1 MRISRRRIY
10 RILNSR
16 SQSQKKPKKSAKG
29 ERGRA
34 RKTRSKRGGNIRK
47 STLKARGGALLR
59 SNKPAS
65 TTTHAADEE
74 RGILLSSGDTLVR
87 FFKGD
92 KSSSK
97 PVKAWRNAIQQF
109 VNAVPPVTKPS
120 GREAKINLAINRL
133 EEVIPKLSKNP
144 ELSTYASYFVNR
156 EKSLINI
163 DFRPVEKK
171 VRAIKRY
178 INSSEDTDVKEI
190 LTKYDLGVG
199 FVAAIDLKIESLEEG
214 FPSLLKDA
222 VSKKEALNKAI
233 NHGKTT
239 VFQTAESKAQGRGN
253 ILTQIKIAFDAYS
266 DSLRKLAST
275 ASLINNLISL
285 VGDMARG
292 VIKIQNEALSGL
304 RNKEARNAYLL
315 LTRGSS
321 IPLSRQ
327 ITDGIGDYAGP
338 YNGFPT
344 ITSSSVG
351 SESNPAPPEYES
363 FKVKSKWNIYARKKL
378 TDLGIVNISPGNT
391 QNVPTES
398 VTPSVGEDVG
408 NAQNVPTESV
418 TPSVGEDVG
427 NAQNV
432 PTGPVI
438 PPVRADVDTA
448 GKGTIEMTNMG
459 ADVDNAQNVPTGPVI
474 PPVRADVDT
483 AGKGTIEMT
492 NMGADVDTAQNVSE
506 DTVQNV
512 SEDTAQNVSEDTVQ
526 NVSEDTA
533 QNVSQGTARNARM
546 EAPQCSGDLG
556 DWAEV
561 VSEKTTEGNL
571 LINNVVVSNDQGD
584 IEKYIDLCPYDGSQ
598 YNTIKMPKNGDCGW
612 LAILV
617 YLSLIVKVSPG
628 YAGAVKTQTPVLGPI
643 LESLKNDISDQTVR
657 RILLQNDNLDQ
668 ALQDVNGVYGQYV
681 SHLRDI
687 IRGMQIA
694 PSVAPTTGRPDQYLT
709 DDDLQVVAKVIGMT
723 IPVSQGRGVI
733 WVYNTP
739 VNDAQGSIVST
750 FQPPEGV
757 SPSDY
762 FIEPLIL
769 NHEET
774 TADVPGYYGGHWNI
788 VFPRVSARVYRRVTN
803 EMRVRF
809 EKSDEALRER
819 LRVAPDDAVGPRGV
833 SQSSIGTDDA
843 TINSQSS
850 IGTDDATINSQSSIG
865 TDDATINNQSDADPI
880 VAIPVNNVPG
890 PVNATMVASNDNGM
904 GTSDV
909 VQTSTSTR
917 RQNDGTVKVTVVIT
931 LPKNASLDVSGP
943 GGVGYATAMS
953 NLVNDTQGNTLGG
966 GGKKKARKTKS
977 NAKGR
982 KGRGT
987 RKK

>member
-34 RKTRSKRGGNIRK
+34 IKTRSKRGGNIRK

-59 SNKPAS
+59 SNNPDS

-74 RGILLSSGDTLVR
+74 KGILLSSGDTLVR

-97 PVKAWRNAIQQF
+97 PVKAWRDAIQQF
-109 VNAVPPVTKPS
+109 VNAVPPVSKPS
-120 GREAKINLAINRL
+120 GREAKINLAINQL

-144 ELSTYASYFVNR
+144 ELSTYASHFVNR

-163 DFRPVEKK
+163 DFRPVENK

-178 INSSEDTDVKEI
+178 INLSEDTDVREI
-190 LTKYDLGVG
+190 LSKYDLGVG

-239 VFQTAESKAQGRGN
+239 VFQTAELKAQGRGN

-266 DSLRKLAST
+266 DSLRKLANT

-285 VGDMARG
+285 VGDLARG
-292 VIKIQNEALSGL
+292 VIKIQNEALNGF
-304 RNKEARNAYLL
+304 RNEEARNAYLL
-315 LTRGSS
+315 LTQGSS

-327 ITDGIGDYAGP
+327 ITDGIGNYVGP
-338 YNGFPT
+338 YIGFPT
-344 ITSSSVG
+344 ITSSRVG
-351 SESNPAPPEYES
+351 SESNPALPEYES
-363 FKVKSKWNIYARKKL
+363 FKVKSNWNSYARKKL

-391 QNVPTES
+391 QNISTES
-398 VTPSVGEDVG
+398 VTPPVRAEVGT
-408 NAQNVPTESV
+408 AQNASQDTAQNISTESV
-418 TPSVGEDVG
+418 TPPVRAEVGTAQNASQDTAGSRTIEMTSMGAGVDPAQ
-427 NAQNV
+427 NASQDTAQNV
-432 PTGPVI
+432 PTGLVTQ
-438 PPVRADVDTA
+438 PVRAEVGTAQNASQDTV
-448 GKGTIEMTNMG
+448 GSRTIEMTSMG
-459 ADVDNAQNVPTGPVI
+459 ADVSG
-474 PPVRADVDT
+474 DT
-483 AGKGTIEMT
+483 AR
-492 NMGADVDTAQNVSE
+492 
-506 DTVQNV
+506 NV
-512 SEDTAQNVSEDTVQ
+512 SEDTAGSRTIEMTSMGAD
-526 NVSEDTA
+526 VSEDTA
-533 QNVSQGTARNARM
+533 QGTARNARM
-546 EAPQCSGDLG
+546 EAPQCSGELG
-556 DWAEV
+556 DWKEV
-561 VSEKTTEGNL
+561 VSEKTTDGKL
-571 LINNVVVSNDQGD
+571 LINSIVVSNDRRD
-584 IEKYIDLCPYDGSQ
+584 VKKYIDLCPYDGSQ
-598 YNTIKMPKNGDCGW
+598 YNTIEMPKNGDCGW

-617 YLSLIVKVSPG
+617 YLSLIVRASPG
-628 YAGAVKTQTPVLGPI
+628 YAGAVKIQTPLLGPI
-643 LESLKNDISDQTVR
+643 LDSLQNDISDQ
-657 RILLQNDNLDQ
+657 
-668 ALQDVNGVYGQYV
+668 ALQDGLESVNRVYGQYV
-681 SHLRDI
+681 SQLRDT
-687 IRGMQIA
+687 IRGMQTA

-709 DDDLQVVAKVIGMT
+709 DDDLRVVAKVIGMT

-757 SPSDY
+757 LPLDY
-762 FIEPLIL
+762 FVEPLML
-769 NHEET
+769 NHEQT

-788 VFPRVSARVYRRVTN
+788 VFPRGSAKVYRRATN
-803 EMRVRF
+803 AMRVQF

-819 LRVAPDDAVGPRGV
+819 LRGATDDAVGPRRL
-833 SQSSIGTDDA
+833 SQPSIETGDD
-843 TINSQSS
+843 TSNSQSS
-850 IGTDDATINSQSSIG
+850 IETGDDTSNSQS
-865 TDDATINNQSDADPI
+865 DAYPI
-880 VAIPVNNVPG
+880 VATPVSGVPG

-953 NLVNDTQGNTLGG
+953 NLVTDTQGTPLGG

-987 RKK
+987 RKR

>member
-34 RKTRSKRGGNIRK
+34 IKTRSKRGGNIRK

-59 SNKPAS
+59 SNNPDS

-74 RGILLSSGDTLVR
+74 KGILLSSGDTLVR

-97 PVKAWRNAIQQF
+97 PVKAWRDAIQQF
-109 VNAVPPVTKPS
+109 VNAVPPVSKPS
-120 GREAKINLAINRL
+120 GREAKINLAINQL

-144 ELSTYASYFVNR
+144 ELSTYASHFVNR

-163 DFRPVEKK
+163 DFRPVENK

-178 INSSEDTDVKEI
+178 INLSEDTDVREI
-190 LTKYDLGVG
+190 LSKYDLGVG

-239 VFQTAESKAQGRGN
+239 VFQTAELKAQGRGN

-266 DSLRKLAST
+266 DSLRKLANT

-285 VGDMARG
+285 VGDLARG
-292 VIKIQNEALSGL
+292 VIKIQNEALNGF
-304 RNKEARNAYLL
+304 RNEEARNAYLL
-315 LTRGSS
+315 LTQGSS

-327 ITDGIGDYAGP
+327 ITDGIGNYVGP
-338 YNGFPT
+338 YIGFPT
-344 ITSSSVG
+344 ITSSRVG
-351 SESNPAPPEYES
+351 SESNPALPEYES
-363 FKVKSKWNIYARKKL
+363 FKVKSNWNSYARKKL

-391 QNVPTES
+391 QNISTES
-398 VTPSVGEDVG
+398 VTPPVRAEVGT
-408 NAQNVPTESV
+408 AQNASQDTAGSRTIEMTSMGAGVDPAQNASQDT
-418 TPSVGEDVG
+418 
-427 NAQNV
+427 AQNV
-432 PTGPVI
+432 PTGLVTQ
-438 PPVRADVDTA
+438 PVRAEVGTAQNASQDTV
-448 GKGTIEMTNMG
+448 GSRTIEMTSMG
-459 ADVDNAQNVPTGPVI
+459 ADVSG
-474 PPVRADVDT
+474 DT
-483 AGKGTIEMT
+483 AR
-492 NMGADVDTAQNVSE
+492 
-506 DTVQNV
+506 NV
-512 SEDTAQNVSEDTVQ
+512 SEDTAGSRTIEMTSMGAD
-526 NVSEDTA
+526 VSEDTA
-533 QNVSQGTARNARM
+533 QGTARNARM
-546 EAPQCSGDLG
+546 EAPQCSGELG
-556 DWAEV
+556 DWKEV
-561 VSEKTTEGNL
+561 VSEKTTDGKL
-571 LINNVVVSNDQGD
+571 LINSIVVSNDRRD
-584 IEKYIDLCPYDGSQ
+584 VKKYIDLCPYDGSQ
-598 YNTIKMPKNGDCGW
+598 YNTIEMPKNGDCGW

-617 YLSLIVKVSPG
+617 YLSLIVRASPG
-628 YAGAVKTQTPVLGPI
+628 YAGAVKIQTPLLGPI
-643 LESLKNDISDQTVR
+643 LDSLQNDISDQ
-657 RILLQNDNLDQ
+657 
-668 ALQDVNGVYGQYV
+668 ALQDGLESVNRVYGQYV
-681 SHLRDI
+681 SQLRDT
-687 IRGMQIA
+687 IRGMQTA

-709 DDDLQVVAKVIGMT
+709 DDDLRVVAKVIGMT

-757 SPSDY
+757 LPLDY
-762 FIEPLIL
+762 FVEPLML
-769 NHEET
+769 NHEQT

-788 VFPRVSARVYRRVTN
+788 VFPRGSAKVYRRATN
-803 EMRVRF
+803 AMRVQF

-819 LRVAPDDAVGPRGV
+819 LRGATDDAVGPRRL
-833 SQSSIGTDDA
+833 SQPSIETGDD
-843 TINSQSS
+843 TSNSQSS
-850 IGTDDATINSQSSIG
+850 IETGDDTSNSQS
-865 TDDATINNQSDADPI
+865 DAYPI
-880 VAIPVNNVPG
+880 VATPVSGVPG

-953 NLVNDTQGNTLGG
+953 NLVTDTQGTPLGG

-987 RKK
+987 RKR

>member
-34 RKTRSKRGGNIRK
+34 IKTRSKRGGNIRK

-59 SNKPAS
+59 SNNPDS

-74 RGILLSSGDTLVR
+74 KGILLSSGDTLVR

-97 PVKAWRNAIQQF
+97 PVKAWRDAIQQF
-109 VNAVPPVTKPS
+109 VNAVPPVSKPS
-120 GREAKINLAINRL
+120 GREAKINLAINQL

-144 ELSTYASYFVNR
+144 ELSTYASHFVNR

-163 DFRPVEKK
+163 DFRPVENK

-178 INSSEDTDVKEI
+178 INLSEDTDVREI
-190 LTKYDLGVG
+190 LSKYDLGVG

-239 VFQTAESKAQGRGN
+239 VFQTAELKAQGRGN

-266 DSLRKLAST
+266 DSLRKLANT

-285 VGDMARG
+285 VGDLARG
-292 VIKIQNEALSGL
+292 VIKIQNEALNGF
-304 RNKEARNAYLL
+304 RNEEARNAYLL
-315 LTRGSS
+315 LTQGSS

-327 ITDGIGDYAGP
+327 ITDGIGNYVGP
-338 YNGFPT
+338 YIGFPT
-344 ITSSSVG
+344 ITSSRVG
-351 SESNPAPPEYES
+351 SESNPALPEYES
-363 FKVKSKWNIYARKKL
+363 FKVKSNWNSYARKKL

-391 QNVPTES
+391 QNISTES
-398 VTPSVGEDVG
+398 VTPPVRAEVGT
-408 NAQNVPTESV
+408 AQNASQDTAGSRTIEMTSMGAGVDPAQNASQDT
-418 TPSVGEDVG
+418 
-427 NAQNV
+427 AQNV
-432 PTGPVI
+432 PTGLVTQ
-438 PPVRADVDTA
+438 PVRAEVGTAQNASQDTV
-448 GKGTIEMTNMG
+448 GSRTIEMTSMG
-459 ADVDNAQNVPTGPVI
+459 ADVSG
-474 PPVRADVDT
+474 DT
-483 AGKGTIEMT
+483 AR
-492 NMGADVDTAQNVSE
+492 
-506 DTVQNV
+506 NV
-512 SEDTAQNVSEDTVQ
+512 SEDTAGSRTIEMTSMGAD
-526 NVSEDTA
+526 VSEDTA
-533 QNVSQGTARNARM
+533 QGTARNARM
-546 EAPQCSGDLG
+546 EAPQCSGELG
-556 DWAEV
+556 DWKEV
-561 VSEKTTEGNL
+561 VSEKTTDGKL
-571 LINNVVVSNDQGD
+571 LINSIVVSNDRRD
-584 IEKYIDLCPYDGSQ
+584 VKKYIDLCPYDGSQ
-598 YNTIKMPKNGDCGW
+598 YNTIEMPKNGDCGW

-617 YLSLIVKVSPG
+617 YLSLIVRASPG
-628 YAGAVKTQTPVLGPI
+628 YAGAVKIQTPLLGPI
-643 LESLKNDISDQTVR
+643 LDSLQNDISDQ
-657 RILLQNDNLDQ
+657 
-668 ALQDVNGVYGQYV
+668 ALQDGLESVNRVYGQYV
-681 SHLRDI
+681 SQLRDT
-687 IRGMQIA
+687 IRGMQTA

-709 DDDLQVVAKVIGMT
+709 DDDLRVVAKVIGMT

-757 SPSDY
+757 LPLDY
-762 FIEPLIL
+762 FVEPLML
-769 NHEET
+769 NHEQT

-788 VFPRVSARVYRRVTN
+788 VFPRGSAKVYRRATN
-803 EMRVRF
+803 AMRVQF

-819 LRVAPDDAVGPRGV
+819 LRGATDDAVGPRRL
-833 SQSSIGTDDA
+833 SQPSIETGDD
-843 TINSQSS
+843 TSNSQS
-850 IGTDDATINSQSSIG
+850 DAY
-865 TDDATINNQSDADPI
+865 PI
-880 VAIPVNNVPG
+880 VATPVSGVPG

-953 NLVNDTQGNTLGG
+953 NLVTDTQGTPLGG

-987 RKK
+987 RKR

>member
-34 RKTRSKRGGNIRK
+34 IKTRSKRGGNIRK

-59 SNKPAS
+59 SNNPDS

-74 RGILLSSGDTLVR
+74 KGILLSSGDTLVR

-97 PVKAWRNAIQQF
+97 PVKAWRDAIQQF
-109 VNAVPPVTKPS
+109 VNAVPPVSKPS
-120 GREAKINLAINRL
+120 GREAKINLAINQL

-144 ELSTYASYFVNR
+144 ELSTYASHFVNR

-163 DFRPVEKK
+163 DFRPVENK

-178 INSSEDTDVKEI
+178 INLSEDTDVREI
-190 LTKYDLGVG
+190 LSKYDLGVG

-239 VFQTAESKAQGRGN
+239 VFQTAELKAQGRGN

-266 DSLRKLAST
+266 DSLRKLANT

-285 VGDMARG
+285 VGDLARG
-292 VIKIQNEALSGL
+292 VIKIQNEALNGF
-304 RNKEARNAYLL
+304 RNEEARNAYLL
-315 LTRGSS
+315 LTQGSS

-327 ITDGIGDYAGP
+327 ITDGIGNYVGP
-338 YNGFPT
+338 YIGFPT
-344 ITSSSVG
+344 ITSSRVG
-351 SESNPAPPEYES
+351 SESNPALPEYES
-363 FKVKSKWNIYARKKL
+363 FKVKSNWNSYARKKL

-391 QNVPTES
+391 QNISTES
-398 VTPSVGEDVG
+398 VTP
-408 NAQNVPTESV
+408 
-418 TPSVGEDVG
+418 
-427 NAQNV
+427 
-432 PTGPVI
+432 
-438 PPVRADVDTA
+438 PVRAEVGTAQNASQDTV
-448 GKGTIEMTNMG
+448 GSRTIEMTSMG
-459 ADVDNAQNVPTGPVI
+459 ADVSG
-474 PPVRADVDT
+474 DT
-483 AGKGTIEMT
+483 AR
-492 NMGADVDTAQNVSE
+492 
-506 DTVQNV
+506 NV
-512 SEDTAQNVSEDTVQ
+512 SEDTAGSRTIEMTSMGAD
-526 NVSEDTA
+526 VSEDTA
-533 QNVSQGTARNARM
+533 QGTARNARM
-546 EAPQCSGDLG
+546 EAPQCSGELG
-556 DWAEV
+556 DWKEV
-561 VSEKTTEGNL
+561 VSEKTTDGKL
-571 LINNVVVSNDQGD
+571 LINSIVVSNDRRD
-584 IEKYIDLCPYDGSQ
+584 VKKYIDLCPYDGSQ
-598 YNTIKMPKNGDCGW
+598 YNTIEMPKNGDCGW

-617 YLSLIVKVSPG
+617 YLSLIVRASPG
-628 YAGAVKTQTPVLGPI
+628 YAGAVKIQTPLLGPI
-643 LESLKNDISDQTVR
+643 LDSLQNDISDQ
-657 RILLQNDNLDQ
+657 
-668 ALQDVNGVYGQYV
+668 ALQDGLESVNRVYGQYV
-681 SHLRDI
+681 SQLRDT
-687 IRGMQIA
+687 IRGMQTA

-709 DDDLQVVAKVIGMT
+709 DDDLRVVAKVIGMT

-757 SPSDY
+757 LPLDY
-762 FIEPLIL
+762 FVEPLML
-769 NHEET
+769 NHEQT

-788 VFPRVSARVYRRVTN
+788 VFPRGSAKVYRRATN
-803 EMRVRF
+803 AMRVQF

-819 LRVAPDDAVGPRGV
+819 LRGATDDAVGPRRL
-833 SQSSIGTDDA
+833 SQPSIETGDD
-843 TINSQSS
+843 TSNSQSS
-850 IGTDDATINSQSSIG
+850 IETGDDTSNSQS
-865 TDDATINNQSDADPI
+865 DAYPI
-880 VAIPVNNVPG
+880 VATPVSGVPG

-953 NLVNDTQGNTLGG
+953 NLVTDTQGTPLGG

-987 RKK
+987 RKR

>member
-819 LRVAPDDAVGPRGV
+819 LRVAPDDAVGPRDLSQSSIATDDDTNNSQSSIGADDAVGPRGV
-833 SQSSIGTDDA
+833 SQSSIGADDAVGPRGLSQSSIGTDDAVGLRGLSQSSIGTDDA
-843 TINSQSS
+843 TI
-850 IGTDDATINSQSSIG
+850 
-865 TDDATINNQSDADPI
+865 I
-880 VAIPVNNVPG
+880 V
-890 PVNATMVASNDNGM
+890 
-904 GTSDV
+904 
-909 VQTSTSTR
+909 
-917 RQNDGTVKVTVVIT
+917 
-931 LPKNASLDVSGP
+931 
-943 GGVGYATAMS
+943 
-953 NLVNDTQGNTLGG
+953 NL
-966 GGKKKARKTKS
+966 A
-977 NAKGR
+977 
-982 KGRGT
+982 
-987 RKK
+987 

>member
-59 SNKPAS
+59 SNKPDS

-74 RGILLSSGDTLVR
+74 KGILLSTGDTLVR

-171 VRAIKRY
+171 VSAIKRY

-233 NHGKTT
+233 NHGETT
-239 VFQTAESKAQGRGN
+239 VFQTAESKAQGRGD

-285 VGDMARG
+285 VGDIARG

-327 ITDGIGDYAGP
+327 ITDGIGDYVGP
-338 YNGFPT
+338 YIGFPT
-344 ITSSSVG
+344 ITSFTVG
-351 SESNPAPPEYES
+351 SDSNPAPPEYES
-363 FKVKSKWNIYARKKL
+363 FKVKSKWNTYASKKL

-408 NAQNVPTESV
+408 TAQNV
-418 TPSVGEDVG
+418 
-427 NAQNV
+427 Q
-432 PTGPVI
+432 TGPVI
-438 PPVRADVDTA
+438 PH
-448 GKGTIEMTNMG
+448 
-459 ADVDNAQNVPTGPVI
+459 
-474 PPVRADVDT
+474 VRADVDT

-512 SEDTAQNVSEDTVQ
+512 SQDTAQNVSQGTARNVSQDTAQ
-526 NVSEDTA
+526 NVSQGTA
-533 QNVSQGTARNARM
+533 RNVSQGTARNARM

-561 VSEKTTEGNL
+561 VSEKTTDGNL

-617 YLSLIVKVSPG
+617 YLSLIVKVSPE
-628 YAGAVKTQTPVLGPI
+628 YAGAVKTQTPVLGSI

-819 LRVAPDDAVGPRGV
+819 LRVAPDDAVGPRGLNQSSIATDDDTNNSQSSIGADDATINSQSSIGADDAV
-833 SQSSIGTDDA
+833 GPRGLSQSSIGTDDA

-931 LPKNASLDVSGP
+931 LPNNASLDVSGP